1 MSGLDTQTHTHTQ
14 NDYRNPRCAC
24 APRVNCG
31 QCYEVSCAA
40 SEETLTRFFKRKL
53 APSVIGKVDSM
64 KLLSHIFSTSIVQRR
79 GLITFMDAIVECH
92 VSPCPKF
99 FSEEMASLVSSSYE
113 GTFHIGDEEAAST
126 ILLVPFLVATV
137 KQLQS
142 ITSRKFLVDGEFVV
156 YKIMSRG
163 RREVPLET
171 YF

>member
-1 MSGLDTQTHTHTQ
+1 
-14 NDYRNPRCAC
+14 
-24 APRVNCG
+24 
-31 QCYEVSCAA
+31 
-40 SEETLTRFFKRKL
+40 
-53 APSVIGKVDSM
+53 M

-79 GLITFMDAIVECH
+79 GLITFMDAIVECPSD

-113 GTFHIGDEEAAST
+113 GTFHIGDKEAAST

-171 YF
+171 YFRTAAHFWVCFRRLFALCNHI